1 MKSRIYISALLLGLS
16 LMACEDDFLDKEP
29 SNQISEKIITSND
42 VTIEIGIN
50 GTYRTLASY
59 RFDGLYIPA
68 IVEVTSGDALICQ
81 ANNYSWFVTTYQ
93 FNEQSTDVYPNYI
106 WQRAYGVIDN
116 ANVILAG
123 IDKASGDIDKL
134 DNLKGEALALR
145 AYSYMLLSNMF
156 QAETYSANPQAQC
169 VPLRVEPYTAVGS
182 ADLPRATNEQVFDQ
196 IEKDLLAAVEIIR
209 DNNRQGRFSKRAVQ
223 GLLARLYLQMEQW
236 NDAATWALACHRNQT
251 LNPSLITDGFYD
263 YNAETIFGFDYTE
276 TDHGGYASQPSF
288 WYFSRPGY
296 DGVIYGYSSIRYTPE
311 FVNLFSDDDARK
323 MFFVDDLG
331 FFGSDGTFFTY
342 KFQHRNDQLSV
353 ARMIKMRVSEMYL
366 IEAEAKAHFDEN
378 GARNALFT
386 VQKRSIPSA
395 NLSTNTGNNLI
406 NEIFV
411 ERKKELYGEGF
422 GVLDNKRMKIDVD
435 RSSSYH
441 WGYPETSI
449 KWDSPILTM
458 PIPQAEIDANEL
470 ISPSDQNEAYQ

>member
-1 MKSRIYISALLLGLS
+1 M
-16 LMACEDDFLDKEP
+16 
-29 SNQISEKIITSND
+29 
-42 VTIEIGIN
+42 
-50 GTYRTLASY
+50 
-59 RFDGLYIPA
+59 
-68 IVEVTSGDALICQ
+68 
-81 ANNYSWFVTTYQ
+81 
-93 FNEQSTDVYPNYI
+93 
-106 WQRAYGVIDN
+106 
-116 ANVILAG
+116 
-123 IDKASGDIDKL
+123 
-134 DNLKGEALALR
+134 
-145 AYSYMLLSNMF
+145 
-156 QAETYSANPQAQC
+156 
-169 VPLRVEPYTAVGS
+169 
-182 ADLPRATNEQVFDQ
+182 
-196 IEKDLLAAVEIIR
+196 
-209 DNNRQGRFSKRAVQ
+209 
-223 GLLARLYLQMEQW
+223 
-236 NDAATWALACHRNQT
+236 
-251 LNPSLITDGFYD
+251 
-263 YNAETIFGFDYTE
+263 
-276 TDHGGYASQPSF
+276 
-288 WYFSRPGY
+288 
-296 DGVIYGYSSIRYTPE
+296 
-311 FVNLFSDDDARK
+311 NLFSDDDARK

-406 NEIFV
+406 NEIFI

-449 KWDSPILTM
+449 KWDNPILTM

-470 ISPSDQNEAYQ
+470 ITPSDQNEAYQ